1 MEERKKGHRIFV
13 ARALPQPAVEAMA
26 RHAGVLVSPHDRDLT
41 ADELAH
47 YAADCTILVSTPANR
62 IDAGLLERCHSLKMV
77 ANYSV
82 GVDHIDL
89 EATGK
94 RGVVVSNTPDVLTDA
109 TANLALALI
118 LAVTRR
124 LVEGDRL
131 MRANGFQGVA
141 PMFMLGSS
149 LEDKVLGIFG
159 FGRVGQALARRCHM
173 LGMRIVYT
181 GRRPNPAAAEAL
193 GARFVYFEELLAQ
206 SDIVSVNAPLTDQTR
221 LVFDYTAFKRMKP
234 GAYFINTGRGPIHVE
249 ADLVTALTEH
259 HLAGAGLDVYE
270 AEPMAHPGLLSMQN
284 VVLAPHLGSATVEV
298 RTRMAMLVAE
308 NVIAFL
314 KGDDPLNQVKRNLH
328 QDSSS

>member
-1 MEERKKGHRIFV
+1 MKPKAGHRIFV
-13 ARALPQPAVEAMA
+13 ARALPLPAIEAMA
-26 RHAGVLVSPHDRDLT
+26 RHAGLQVYPHDRDMT
-41 ADELAH
+41 ADELADH
-47 YAADCTILVSTPANR
+47 AADCTILVSTPANR
-62 IDAGLLERCHSLKMV
+62 IDSDLLGRCPGLKMV

-89 EATGK
+89 EATEK
-94 RGVVVSNTPDVLTDA
+94 HGVLVSNTPDVLTDA
-109 TANLALALI
+109 TADLALALI

-131 MRANGFQGVA
+131 MRANRFQGVT

-149 LEDKVLGIFG
+149 LENKVLGIFG
-159 FGRVGQALARRCHM
+159 FGRIGQALARRCRS
-173 LGMRIVYT
+173 LGMRILYT

-193 GARFVYFEELLAQ
+193 EARFVSFEELLVQ

-221 LVFDYTAFKRMKP
+221 SLFDYAAFKRMKP

-249 ADLVTALTEH
+249 ADLVKALTEN

-270 AEPMAHPGLLSMQN
+270 AEPLAHPGLLSLQN
-284 VVLAPHLGSATVEV
+284 VVLAPHLGSATLEV

-314 KGDDPLNQVKRNLH
+314 KGDAPPNQVSVNIAEKR
-328 QDSSS
+328 